1 MFDIL
6 HQTLIKAT
14 RIQEMKLLIV
24 TQILHVGTPGNVE
37 RTVGRICILML
48 GVLRVNSINLSVAL
62 DGLQLL
68 NSVS

>member
-1 MFDIL
+1 
-6 HQTLIKAT
+6 
-14 RIQEMKLLIV
+14 MKLLIV

-48 GVLRVNSINLSVAL
+48 GVLRVNSISLSVAL

>member
-1 MFDIL
+1 
-6 HQTLIKAT
+6 
-14 RIQEMKLLIV
+14 MKLLIV
-24 TQILHVGTPGNVE
+24 TQILHVGTLGNVE

-48 GVLRVNSINLSVAL
+48 GVLRVNSISLSVAL

>member
-6 HQTLIKAT
+6 HQTLIKAK

-24 TQILHVGTPGNVE
+24 TQILHVGTLGNVE
-37 RTVGRICILML
+37 QTVGRICILML

>member
-1 MFDIL
+1 MHTD
-6 HQTLIKAT
+6 
-14 RIQEMKLLIV
+14 V
-24 TQILHVGTPGNVE
+24 
-37 RTVGRICILML
+37 